1 MAVSKLNYSF
11 NGECWESEPIEC
23 IGGDIRVRV
32 HKKGPF
38 PVDVMVSID
47 GEEEYLFQD
56 HFGLDECKS
65 EITIEGVIPGQFI
78 KLCSHSEFT
87 LIKYLEM

>member
-11 NGECWESEPIEC
+11 NGECWESEPLEC
-23 IGGDIRVRV
+23 EGGDIRVRV
-32 HKKGPF
+32 HKNGPF

-47 GEEEYLFQD
+47 DEEEYIFQD

-78 KLCSHSEFT
+78 KLCSRSEFT